1 MSSKHD
7 KTDKKGNELLVKKGH
22 DSNSSIIH
30 FEKQFFSKHSLNE
43 GFESLLV
50 LHLLMTHNKHLS
62 PKEKQDLCS
71 RQREY
76 MKTLLKKIHVKK
88 EE

>member
-7 KTDKKGNELLVKKGH
+7 KTDKKGNELLVKEEY

-62 PKEKQDLCS
+62 PKEKQELCS

-76 MKTLLKKIHVKK
+76 MKTLLKKIYAKKK
-88 EE
+88 E